1 VPAKHKGRIA
11 PRIDLDRLED
21 NFAAQ
26 LASGTVYD
34 ARLSG
39 GQLPPLHSERDQR
52 VSFIGGV
59 LKNVSL
65 TDTNARRLLLNDVRI
80 ESSDLANIDCS
91 AAAFERVEII
101 GTRLT
106 GAICNEAQW
115 KSVLFRECRMD
126 LAMARMAV
134 MQDCVFEDC
143 NLTQADFYAADLT
156 KAIFRRCDLSRAD
169 MAQAKLTGADLR
181 DCRIDG
187 MRGTPA
193 AMEGL
198 TISPDQAVLLISL
211 FGVIVKQ

>member
-1 VPAKHKGRIA
+1 MPAKHNGRVA
-11 PRIDLDRLED
+11 PRLDLDRLED

-26 LASGTVYD
+26 IASGSVYD
-34 ARLSG
+34 ARFSG
-39 GQLPPLHSERDQR
+39 GQLPPLRSTRDQR
-52 VSFIGGV
+52 VCVIGCA
-59 LKNVSL
+59 LENVSL
-65 TDTNARRLLLNDVRI
+65 SDTNARQLLLSDVRI
-80 ESSDLANIDCS
+80 EGSDLANIDCS
-91 AAAFERVEII
+91 AGTFERVEII
-101 GTRLT
+101 RARLT
-106 GAICNEAQW
+106 GAIWNEAKW

-134 MQDCVFEDC
+134 TQDCVFEDC

-156 KAIFRRCDLSRAD
+156 GAIFRRSDLSRAD
-169 MAQAKLTGADLR
+169 IAQAKLTGADIR

-193 AMEGL
+193 VMDGL

>member
-1 VPAKHKGRIA
+1 MPAKHKGRVP

-21 NFAAQ
+21 NLTAQ
-26 LASGTVYD
+26 IASGSAYD

-39 GQLPPLHSERDQR
+39 GQLPPLHGARDQR
-52 VSFIGGV
+52 VSLTGCA
-59 LKNVSL
+59 LQNVSL
-65 TDTNARRLLLNDVRI
+65 ADTNARRLFLSDVCI
-80 ESSDLANIDCS
+80 QCSDLANIDCS
-91 AAAFERVEII
+91 ASTFERIEII

-106 GAICNEAQW
+106 GAIWNEAQW

-143 NLTQADFYAADLT
+143 NLTQADLYAADLT
-156 KAIFRRCDLSRAD
+156 GAIFRRCDLSRAD
-169 MAQAKLTGADLR
+169 IAQAKLAGADIR

-193 AMEGL
+193 VMDGL
-198 TISPDQAVLLISL
+198 TISPDQAVLLITL
-211 FGVIVKQ
+211 FGVMVKQ

>member
-1 VPAKHKGRIA
+1 MPAKHKGRVA
-11 PRIDLDRLED
+11 PRLDLDRLED

-26 LASGTVYD
+26 IASGSVYD
-34 ARLSG
+34 ARLSSS
-39 GQLPPLHSERDQR
+39 QLPPLHSERDQR
-52 VSFIGGV
+52 VSIIGCA
-59 LKNVSL
+59 LENVSL
-65 TDTNARRLLLNDVRI
+65 SDTNARKLLLSDVRI
-80 ESSDLANIDCS
+80 QGSDFANIDC
-91 AAAFERVEII
+91 AAGSFERVEVI

-106 GAICNEAQW
+106 GAIWNEAKW

-134 MQDCVFEDC
+134 TQDCVFENC

-156 KAIFRRCDLSRAD
+156 GAIFRRCDLSRAD
-169 MAQAKLTGADLR
+169 IALAKLTGADIR